1 MADLVLSTRVNEQL
15 AQQLVT
21 EQAEVVRHQAVVD
34 GIKKAIMA
42 KKRDVILKATQGKL
56 LKWHDKPV
64 IVLEVT
70 MLDLG
75 EKFEVTLTFALEP
88 TMALLGHELTKGE
101 THLVTLYQNYFDECK
116 YGYDAGLTENVI
128 CFTDELAKL
137 KHQIE
142 LIRKVSW
149 NISYDD
155 SLCSRFYT
163 STGLGID
170 IYEGPNIKSMTLE
183 ETCLKRYYRK

>member
-70 MLDLG
+70 MRDLG
-75 EKFEVTLTFALEP
+75 EKFEAEVIFGLEP
-88 TMALLGHELTKGE
+88 TKALAGQKMTKKE
-101 THLVTLYQNYFDECK
+101 ASFVARYDECFGPCK
-116 YGYDAGLTENVI
+116 YEYDKEYAEDAI
-128 CFTDELAKL
+128 YYADEVAQL
-137 KHQIE
+137 KHFIE
-142 LIRKVSW
+142 LIRKSSW
-149 NISYDD
+149 YFSYEKVF
-155 SLCSRFYT
+155 LPGFYT
-163 STGLGID
+163 SSGLD
-170 IYEGPNIKSMTLE
+170 IGQYEGPSIRQKMLE
-183 ETCLKRYYRK
+183 ETCIMNYYDL